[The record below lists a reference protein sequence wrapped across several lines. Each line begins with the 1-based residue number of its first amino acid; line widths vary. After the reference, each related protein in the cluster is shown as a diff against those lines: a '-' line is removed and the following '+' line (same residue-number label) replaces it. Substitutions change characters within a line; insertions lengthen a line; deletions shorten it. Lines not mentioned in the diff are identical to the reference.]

1 MTKSATLYYQS
12 VVFYN
17 DMKHIHT
24 HAIGNKCD
32 RLHNISNESYEKA
45 SEDSDLFVELALEFG
60 EKVRNPSDAAAIIN
74 YSTADADS
82 YDWDNGIQQI
92 IARMEAYI
100 ASMEELRK
108 SGVPTDVQ
116 SLLDDIIRY
125 WKKENRYKNVARTKE

>member
-1 MTKSATLYYQS
+1 MTKYAKLYYQS
-12 VVFYN
+12 VVFSN